1 MQSNSTS
8 LQAQAHNYRLSIII
22 HAGFVIVGIVNTLLG
37 PILPALSAKW
47 SLNDSQAGYL
57 FAALAAGAMLGAAFS
72 GWLIGRLGVIGLLVT
87 GFGLM
92 AASLLCLSLSNWTIG
107 LLAIGFCGV
116 SLGLTN
122 PTINLLVAEIHQERR
137 AAAINLVNLAW
148 GVGAATGPLLIA
160 GLSSDG
166 NPSLPLRMLAAL
178 LLLTAGLIALCRS
191 VPVNRKAQAETAAGF
206 GDWAKAYVLLT
217 GALIFCYVGTETAT
231 GGWLAS
237 YAKRL
242 DTGSDSYWAITQSI
256 FWAGLLLG
264 RAMASLALR
273 RLTEQRLLLFC
284 ALLSLTG
291 LGFILSGDTGAQIF
305 TGAGLTGLG
314 MSAIFPTTIALFTE
328 YCGASASRMT
338 GPIFLLGSLGG
349 AVIPWLVGQASN
361 LYTNLRIGMLVIFSG
376 ALLVMVLQIA
386 ITNIL
391 ARQNRRGI

>member
-1 MQSNSTS
+1 MQSNSPSRQT
-8 LQAQAHNYRLSIII
+8 QTHNYRLSIII

-37 PILPALSAKW
+37 PILPALSSKW

-57 FAALAAGAMLGAAFS
+57 FAALAVGAMLGAALS
-72 GWLIGRLGVIGLLVT
+72 GWLMDRFGVIRLLVT
-87 GFGLM
+87 AFALM

-107 LLAIGFCGV
+107 LLAIFFCGA

-148 GVGAATGPLLIA
+148 GVGAASGPLLIA
-160 GLSSDG
+160 GLGGDG
-166 NPSLPLRMLAAL
+166 NTGLPLRIIAAL
-178 LLLTAGLIALCRS
+178 LLLTALLIALCQS
-191 VPVNRKAQAETAAGF
+191 VSVSGRTEAEPAASQ

-242 DTGSDSYWAITQSI
+242 NSGSDSYWAVSQSI

-264 RAMASLALR
+264 RALASLALR
-273 RLTEQRLLLFC
+273 RLTEQRLLLVC
-284 ALLSLTG
+284 AFLSLLG
-291 LGFILSGDTGAQIF
+291 LGFILSGDTAAYIF
-305 TGAGLTGLG
+305 AGAGLAGLG

-328 YCGASASRMT
+328 YCGASANRLT
-338 GPIFLLGSLGG
+338 GPIFLFGSLGG
-349 AVIPWLVGQASN
+349 ALIPWLVGQASN
-361 LYTNLRIGMLVIFSG
+361 LYSSLRIGMLVIFSG
-376 ALLVMVLQIA
+376 AALVLVLQIA
-386 ITNIL
+386 ITNLL
-391 ARQNRRGI
+391 ARQSR